1 MRNNTSLPFA
11 ISSMVAS
18 VTVRA
23 LAARLSARV
32 SELVMSEQRASA
44 AAEAAARRLAEAQDA
59 HQTEVAALREVARAK
74 EKVSNIDSSIL

>member
-1 MRNNTSLPFA
+1 MRNNTFLPFA
-11 ISSMVAS
+11 ISSMIAS

-44 AAEAAARRLAEAQDA
+44 AAEVAARRLAEAQDA

-74 EKVSNIDSSIL
+74 EKVNNIDSSIL

>member
-1 MRNNTSLPFA
+1 MRNNTFLPFA
-11 ISSMVAS
+11 ISSMIAS

-44 AAEAAARRLAEAQDA
+44 AAEVAAQRLAEAQDA

-74 EKVSNIDSSIL
+74 EKVSNSDSSIL